1 MHGPESDNM
10 IAPQLSAE
18 LGSGDRRCR
27 PSPDSGVCP
36 STVMAGDNL
45 MLESV
50 CLEQASAMLHAAVC
64 CMCAAEGEVTRAV
77 QLILR
82 QGQIC
87 NTEN

>member
-18 LGSGDRRCR
+18 LGAGDRRWQA
-27 PSPDSGVCP
+27 PDSGECR

-50 CLEQASAMLHAAVC
+50 CLEQASAMLHAACC

-77 QLILR
+77 HLILR

>member
-10 IAPQLSAE
+10 IAPQPSAE
-18 LGSGDRRCR
+18 L
-27 PSPDSGVCP
+27 PSLETAGAGPDSGECP

-50 CLEQASAMLHAAVC
+50 CLEQASALLHAAWC

-82 QGQIC
+82 QGQIY
-87 NTEN
+87 TEN